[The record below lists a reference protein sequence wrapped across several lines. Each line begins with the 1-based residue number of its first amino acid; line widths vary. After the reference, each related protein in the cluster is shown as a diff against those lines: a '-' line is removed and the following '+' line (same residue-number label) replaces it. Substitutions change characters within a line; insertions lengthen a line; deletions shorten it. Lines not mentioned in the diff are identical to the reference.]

1 MSSRTRGW
9 IIAIVCIAAVCGVL
23 VAVWHHGEQSAVAQ
37 QKAVELKAKAT
48 ELGIRTPPV
57 SVLEAIYGTD
67 GGAVAA
73 TANSDLARAIS
84 IGGIGRQGEVNGRPL
99 IIDRQ
104 VLVWHYLVLSVYQP
118 EKVAEFKKYLKSL
131 ATDDVVVD

>member
-1 MSSRTRGW
+1 MSRRVWGW
-9 IIAIVCIAAVCGVL
+9 VIAIVCIAAVAGVL
-23 VAVWHHGEQSAVAQ
+23 VVVWHHGEQSAEAQ
-37 QKAVELKAKAT
+37 KKAVELKARAAA
-48 ELGIRTPPV
+48 LGIHTP
-57 SVLEAIYGTD
+57 SVKILESIYGTD

-131 ATDDVVVD
+131 ATENVVVD